1 MTEKQYGGASSH
13 GFKGK
18 STDIKQG
25 AVELKKPSVSSTGV
39 ISDSKNEQEIS
50 ADILKNYMK
59 AGEIGKKVREFARGF
74 VKKDMLLIDIAEKIE
89 GKVFELG
96 GKIAF
101 PLNLSLNEIAA
112 HYTPGLKDETKAEG
126 LLKVDLGVEV
136 GGFIAD
142 LAFSFD
148 LTDDKKY
155 SEMIKFNEFVL
166 GEALKKL
173 EVGCAVKIIGNT
185 IGELVQKDGR
195 YKVIRNLAGHGLDE
209 DNIHA
214 GMTISNLKNENNAEL
229 EDCAVAIEP
238 FLTTGAGEIYEG
250 KPSEIYVLQQE
261 RMPRDRDV
269 RNLLAHIKENYRTKP
284 FCKRWLEK
292 AAIPK
297 VNFCLSILVKEG
309 IIYNFPVLVEKEK
322 KAVSQAEHTIVFA
335 DKVYVTTE

>member
-18 STDIKQG
+18 PSDVKQG
-25 AVELKKPSVSSTGV
+25 AVELKSSKKE
-39 ISDSKNEQEIS
+39 SKKDFEFGELTEDN
-50 ADILKNYMK
+50 LKNYLK
-59 AGEIGKKVREFARGF
+59 AGEIGKKAREFAKGF
-74 VKKDMLLIDIAEKIE
+74 VKKDMLLIEIAEKIE
-89 GKVFELG
+89 GKVVELG

-101 PLNLSLNEIAA
+101 PTNLSLNEVAA
-112 HYTPGLKDETKAEG
+112 HYTPSLKDETKAEG

-155 SEMIKFNEFVL
+155 SEMIKFNELVL
-166 GEALKKL
+166 SEALKKL
-173 EVGCAVKIIGNT
+173 EVGSAAKTIGNT
-185 IGELVQKDGR
+185 ISSLVAKDGR

-214 GMTISNLKNENNAEL
+214 GMTISNLANENNAEL
-229 EDCAVAIEP
+229 EDCAIAIEP

-250 KPSEIYVLQQE
+250 KLSEIYVLQEE
-261 RMPRDRDV
+261 RMPRDRDC
-269 RNLLAHIKENYRTKP
+269 RALLAHIQENYRTKP

-292 AAIPK
+292 VGVQK
-297 VNFCLSILVKEG
+297 LNFCLSILAKEG

-322 KAVSQAEHTIVFA
+322 KPVSQAEHTVVFA